1 MKLLKRLYLGMVA
14 AWLLFC
20 LLRIILPYMGN
31 YYKADFSKYHYETTY
46 IVDCD
51 RPYNRA
57 LAGYAE
63 LNERLAKAQPGSHFF
78 FAPTLGW
85 GYYRGI
91 ILTPMLKNPDKMTE
105 EANAVLEAWRRE

>member
-105 EANAVLEAWRRE
+105 EVNAVLEAWRRE